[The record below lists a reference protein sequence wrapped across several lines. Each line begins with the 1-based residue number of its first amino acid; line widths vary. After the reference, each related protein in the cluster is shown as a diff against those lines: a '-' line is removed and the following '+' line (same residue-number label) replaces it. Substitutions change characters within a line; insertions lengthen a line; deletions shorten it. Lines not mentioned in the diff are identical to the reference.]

1 MSGKRLIGITPYN
14 GCWPHPKF
22 VRTSRRSGFLMRN
35 YDTVTIAEPRKAL
48 KTGARRRRNQP
59 GLVHGQKSRAY
70 RHLIRSRVIVQ
81 LVRLSEDLARIVAI
95 IHLRPREYLADG
107 KIVN

>member
-1 MSGKRLIGITPYN
+1 
-14 GCWPHPKF
+14 
-22 VRTSRRSGFLMRN
+22 MRN

-81 LVRLSEDLARIVAI
+81 VARLCEGLARI
-95 IHLRPREYLADG
+95 HRRPREHLADG

>member
-1 MSGKRLIGITPYN
+1 
-14 GCWPHPKF
+14 
-22 VRTSRRSGFLMRN
+22 MRN

-70 RHLIRSRVIVQ
+70 RILLLLRHARCASVSIAPAVAAAPGDQRRSVPVTTKSTRRLPHWPQTSRSR
-81 LVRLSEDLARIVAI
+81 
-95 IHLRPREYLADG
+95 
-107 KIVN
+107 